1 MLLAT
6 RPPLLMRRL
15 LPLFGLS
22 VLLSACGTNLT
33 GTVTPEQEMQ
43 QEQLQESVD
52 VVVQIRDGGSLVLP
66 GFSSI
71 GTGMTRLG
79 EVIAVF
85 EYDSETAAAADASK
99 VGADGRTIDGTPLDW
114 EGPVHFYHHNRVL
127 IVYVG
132 DNQDFLAKLAAD
144 GGDQFAGN

>member
-1 MLLAT
+1 
-6 RPPLLMRRL
+6 MRRL
-15 LPLFGLS
+15 LTLLTLPT
-22 VLLSACGTNLT
+22 LLSACGTNLS
-33 GTVTPEQEMQ
+33 GSVSPGGEMQ
-43 QEQLQESVD
+43 EEQTVVEQVQENFAAT
-52 VVVQIRDGGSLVLP
+52 VQIRDGGLLVLP

-71 GTGMTRLG
+71 GKGMTRFG

-85 EYDSETAAAADASK
+85 EYDSAEAAAADADK
-99 VGADGRTIDGTPLDW
+99 VGVDGQTTDGSPIAW

-132 DNQDFLAKLAAD
+132 SNEDFLAKLAAD